1 MAKTLVETADFLWV
15 VLANVSGG
23 DWTKQSSEWQT
34 AAAKARDDYFD
45 SLRGVKRSLEEA

>member
-1 MAKTLVETADFLWV
+1 MAKSLIDTADFLWV

-23 DWTKQSSEWQT
+23 DWSKQSREWQE